1 MNENEK
7 IEKLEETI
15 RLKDKEI
22 YDVKTS
28 VAEVLEKI
36 HELNEKNEDEVLRKQ
51 IAELCTNTRYE
62 LLIDETKNRK
72 RKNLYIRGDK
82 RNL

>member
-7 IEKLEETI
+7 IAKLEETI
-15 RLKDKEI
+15 MLKDKEI

-28 VAEVLEKI
+28 VAEVLEEI
-36 HELNEKNEDEVLRKQ
+36 HKLNEKTEDEVLRKQ

-62 LLIDETKNRK
+62 LLIDENKNRTITTDQSNK
-72 RKNLYIRGDK
+72 
-82 RNL
+82 